1 MFWKKKKEPRPE
13 TVERVKEIARQP
25 LHDGYCAVESENT
38 AASTLEAFPIIK
50 TKEEA
55 EEEKWEQRRWELAR
69 YLVAQD
75 RRSVVLGKLN
85 MSDRAIA
92 RKARQLADATI
103 NELRT
108 NKNND
113 YGRETDNKSI

>member
-1 MFWKKKKEPRPE
+1 MGLFTKSPKKE
-13 TVERVKEIARQP
+13 TVERVKEIASEP
-25 LHDGYCAVESENT
+25 LQITESNMEF
-38 AASTLEAFPIIK
+38 FPIK

-55 EEEKWEQRRWELAR
+55 EEEKWEHRRWELTK

-92 RKARQLADATI
+92 RKARQLTDATI
-103 NELRT
+103 NELR
-108 NKNND
+108 KF
-113 YGRETDNKSI
+113 NKSDSNGDQE

>member
-1 MFWKKKKEPRPE
+1 MRFFKKKDEPRPE
-13 TVERVKEIARQP
+13 TVARVKEIAREP
-25 LHDGYCAVESENT
+25 LHDGYSQVVGGLGENT
-38 AASTLEAFPIIK
+38 AASTMEFYSIK

-85 MSDRAIA
+85 SSASAIA

-103 NELRT
+103 LELR
-108 NKNND
+108 NHKLGSD
-113 YGRETDNKSI
+113 GGKD

>member
-1 MFWKKKKEPRPE
+1 MRLFTKSPKEE
-13 TVERVKEIARQP
+13 TVERVEDIAREPVQIT
-25 LHDGYCAVESENT
+25 ESKMEV
-38 AASTLEAFPIIK
+38 FPIIK

-69 YLVAQD
+69 HLVAQD

-103 NELRT
+103 HELRT
-108 NKNND
+108 VKPDND
-113 YGRETDNKSI
+113 GKAN

>member
-1 MFWKKKKEPRPE
+1 MRLFTKSPEKE
-13 TVERVKEIARQP
+13 TARKP
-25 LHDGYCAVESENT
+25 LQITESKM
-38 AASTLEAFPIIK
+38 EAFPIIK

>member
-1 MFWKKKKEPRPE
+1 MRFFKKKDEPRPE
-13 TVERVKEIARQP
+13 TVARVKEIAREP
-25 LHDGYCAVESENT
+25 VHNGYSQVVGGLGENT
-38 AASTLEAFPIIK
+38 AASTMELFPIK

-85 MSDRAIA
+85 MSDMAIA
-92 RKARQLADATI
+92 RKARQLTDATI
-103 NELRT
+103 NELR
-108 NKNND
+108 K
-113 YGRETDNKSI
+113 YNKSDSNGDQE

>member
-1 MFWKKKKEPRPE
+1 MIWKKKRTEPRPE
-13 TVERVKEIARQP
+13 TVERLKEIAREP
-25 LHDGYCAVESENT
+25 LHVHDSAVDEWEIY
-38 AASTLEAFPIIK
+38 PIK
-50 TKEEA
+50 TKEEI
-55 EEEKWEQRRWELAR
+55 EEEKWEQRRWELTR
-69 YLVAQD
+69 YLVAQE

-85 MSDRAIA
+85 ASVSAMA

-103 NELRT
+103 HELRT

>member
-1 MFWKKKKEPRPE
+1 M
-13 TVERVKEIARQP
+13 ERVKEIATQVVGG
-25 LHDGYCAVESENT
+25 LGENT
-38 AASTLEAFPIIK
+38 GASTMEFYPIK

-85 MSDRAIA
+85 ATSKAIA
-92 RKARQLADATI
+92 RKARELADATVQ
-103 NELRT
+103 ELR
-108 NKNND
+108 NHKPGSD
-113 YGRETDNKSI
+113 ECEE